1 MIKFDKQRK
10 CEIKVEQVPLD
21 VLKNIENIN
30 EPEDGCALFWAED
43 YNDIQLL
50 FCSNTIAVQALE
62 FVDYF
67 MRGYARV
74 QGNAKIAKST
84 LSGTFLQ
91 VMMSNFDVKNAT
103 ELFEKIIEQYFL
115 ECDCI
120 YSKEF
125 AEQMQDKISEIPRYV
140 KRKIPWAYVRIT
152 DAMEAGTKFY
162 LKTFENEG
170 RLLLE
175 ASDDIYIMIGCRGEV
190 YHITKEKFERTYEAS
205 EEQLDIFEQMISY
218 FPEVEVYETG
228 EYITLDEIAYLC
240 YPKATNGIYAIP
252 LKARTKVF
260 NPYNNGE
267 YFLGREGDYMAIRY
281 DDLSDV
287 YIIQKDIFHET
298 YEEVNKEM

>member
-1 MIKFDKQRK
+1 MIKYDKQKRY
-10 CEIKVEQVPLD
+10 EIKVEQVPLD
-21 VLKNIENIN
+21 VLKEIDYVNEAENSCI
-30 EPEDGCALFWAED
+30 LYWAED

-50 FCSNTIAVQALE
+50 FFSNTIDVQALE
-62 FVDYF
+62 FMDYF
-67 MRGYARV
+67 IHDYARV
-74 QGNAKIAKST
+74 QGNAKIAKSI
-84 LSGTFLQ
+84 LQDTFLK
-91 VMMSNFDVKNAT
+91 VMMSDLETTNLT
-103 ELFEKIIEQYFL
+103 ELFEKRVEQYFL

-140 KRKIPWAYVRIT
+140 KRKIPWAYVRIA
-152 DAMEAGTKFY
+152 DVMDDGTKFY
-162 LKTFENEG
+162 LKSFENES

-190 YHITKEKFERTYEAS
+190 YHITKEKFEKTYEAT
-205 EEQLDIFEQMISY
+205 EEQLDIFEQMLSY
-218 FPEVEVYETG
+218 LPEVENYETG
-228 EYITLDEIAYLC
+228 EFIALDEVAYLC
-240 YPKATNGIYAIP
+240 YPKTTNGIYAVP

-281 DDLSDV
+281 DDLSDI

-298 YEEVNKEM
+298 YEEVKKEI